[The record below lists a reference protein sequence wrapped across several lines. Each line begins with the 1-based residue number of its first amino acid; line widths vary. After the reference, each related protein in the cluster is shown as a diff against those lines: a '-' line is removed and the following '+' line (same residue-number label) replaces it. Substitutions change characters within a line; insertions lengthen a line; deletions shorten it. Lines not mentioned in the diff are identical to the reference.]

1 MACDGTPSEAR
12 LPLPISTFVVA
23 AAYPSS
29 ALRPLF
35 FRWNVFPVEHFGL
48 LLASNCFAHIGESS
62 ERLEDVSDI
71 PMDERD
77 QYLYLVS

>member
-1 MACDGTPSEAR
+1 M
-12 LPLPISTFVVA
+12 F
-23 AAYPSS
+23 Y
-29 ALRPLF
+29 
-35 FRWNVFPVEHFGL
+35 WNVFPVEHFGL